1 MTEGSWLP
9 KLDSGSDPIYVRI
22 ASALERDVRLGTIE
36 GGARL
41 PPQRTL
47 AEHLKVSVG
56 TVTKAYLE
64 AERRGLVHAHVGRG
78 TFVSD
83 SRRQRMAGKDARDR
97 VVDLS
102 LNVAPHEAAA
112 RRLL

>member
-1 MTEGSWLP
+1 MMMTENAWLP
-9 KLDSGSDPIYVRI
+9 QLDPGSAPIYSRI
-22 ASALERDVRLGTIE
+22 VSALERDVRLGTVD

-41 PPQRTL
+41 PPQRAL
-47 AEHLKVSVG
+47 AEHLNVSVG

-83 SRRQRMAGKDARDR
+83 SGSQRMAGARDR

-102 LNVAPHEAAA
+102 LNVAP
-112 RRLL
+112 

>member
-1 MTEGSWLP
+1 MMNQGVWRP
-9 KLDSGSDPIYVRI
+9 KLEPGSDSIYARI
-22 ASALERDVRLGTIE
+22 VAALERDVRLGAVG

-41 PPQRTL
+41 PPQRAL
-47 AEHLKVSVG
+47 AEHLNVSVG

-83 SRRQRMAGKDARDR
+83 SGSQRMAGEAARDP
-97 VVDLS
+97 VVDL
-102 LNVAPHEAAA
+102 
-112 RRLL
+112 